1 MIFLGK
7 SHTFNFTKKEPYEIT
22 LNPGLFQFECWGAQ
36 GNTSASTH
44 VGGPGAYTRGTI
56 KLTEPKTFFLYV
68 GEQNQHRYQIS
79 FNGGGA
85 GQHGGGGASDIR
97 LLNGSWDDF
106 SSLKS
111 RIMVAAGG
119 GGPNTELSG
128 GAGGGLIGKDSQN
141 GYGKGGNQTAG
152 GEGCGNGAFGKGGNS
167 FSEEIYDGNG
177 GAGSGYYGGGTSID
191 CTDYGGGGG
200 SSFISGHPGC
210 IAIKEESSHFDNIIP
225 ADTSI
230 HFSGLYFTRTLMID
244 GENEMPSP
252 YGGKEKAGH
261 IGHGAIRIQIV
272 LKNPT
277 CLRKSNIMLIPF
289 LFIYIISS

>member
-1 MIFLGK
+1 MTQMMTQFQFFGNITQNSSLLLSPGK
-7 SHTFNFTKKEPYEIT
+7 Y
-22 LNPGLFQFECWGAQ
+22 QFECWGAQ

-97 LLNGSWDDF
+97 LLNGSWDGF

-119 GGPNTELSG
+119 GGPDTELSG

-141 GYGKGGNQTAG
+141 GYGKGGN
-152 GEGCGNGAFGKGGNS
+152 S

-177 GAGSGYYGGGTSID
+177 GGGGGYYGGGTSIE

-210 IAIKEESSHFDNIIP
+210 IAIKKESSDFDNIIP
-225 ADTSI
+225 VDTSI